1 MNTSWTT
8 ATNRRTVLKT
18 GGLLLGLGASSSL
31 LAACGKDTEP
41 SGSSSSAAS
50 GSGGDV
56 TLTIMTKPNEVT
68 PELQK
73 QFEDAH
79 KGIKLNI
86 IETDATKLNAM
97 ETAGNPP
104 DIVRASGA
112 ADTPF
117 VVTRK
122 RALALDDLISQSSIL
137 KEDDL
142 DKVNDLFRFENNTQ
156 GTGPRYG
163 LVKDYSQD
171 RMYWCNKKLFEQA
184 GVDLP
189 SEDEPLTYT
198 KWLEIASKLTKTE
211 GGTVSVYGLDA
222 FPWNL
227 MDPFMMG
234 LATLGGSVFTDDLKG
249 VDMSTPEGQQM
260 LQFYLDFVKAGV
272 GNNVVQPVQTG
283 GEELFK
289 ADRLAMGGYG
299 YWFGGG
305 LIDSPL
311 EEFAFLAPAPIFEG
325 GKRVSPVAGGTGYYI
340 SSKTQHPEEAFQFL
354 EWYLGGDPAKERA
367 TQGWGIPGLKSLHS
381 SMPQNKPF
389 QKQAFEMQQKEL
401 EYFATMTFSPYIQN
415 QALETVFTQAITA
428 GYNGS
433 QSVGQIADAINAAA
447 KPLMEAGVKQ
457 AG

>member
-1 MNTSWTT
+1 MNTP
-8 ATNRRTVLKT
+8 APNRRTVLKT
-18 GGLLLGLGASSSL
+18 SGLLLGLGASSSL
-31 LAACGKDTEP
+31 LAACGK
-41 SGSSSSAAS
+41 SGKSASSG

-56 TLTIMTKPNEVT
+56 TLTIMTKPNELT
-68 PELQK
+68 PEQKK
-73 QFEDAH
+73 QFEEAH

-117 VVTRK
+117 VVSRK
-122 RALALDDLISQSSIL
+122 RALALDDLIKQSSVL

-142 DKVNDLFRFENNTQ
+142 DKVNDLFRFDGTTQ
-156 GTGPRYG
+156 GKGPRYG

-171 RMYWCNKKLFEQA
+171 RMYWCNKKLFEAA
-184 GVDLP
+184 GVELP
-189 SEDEPLTYT
+189 SEDKPLSYQE
-198 KWLEIASKLTKTE
+198 WLERATKLKKVE
-211 GGTVSVYGLDA
+211 GGTTSVYGLDA

-234 LATLGGSVFTDDLKG
+234 LATLGGSVFTSDLKG
-249 VDMSTPEGQQM
+249 VDLSTPEGQKM
-260 LQFYLDFVKAGV
+260 IQFYLDFIKAGV
-272 GNNVVQPVQTG
+272 GNNVVNPVQTG
-283 GEELFK
+283 GDELFK

-305 LIDSPL
+305 LIDTPQA
-311 EEFAFLAPAPIFEG
+311 ETAFLAPAPVFEG
-325 GKRVSPVAGGTGYYI
+325 GKRISPVAGGTGYYI
-340 SSKTQHPEEAFQFL
+340 SSKTKHPEEAFQFL

-367 TQGWGIPGLKSLHS
+367 KAGWGIPGLKSLHGA
-381 SMPQNKPF
+381 MPQEKPF
-389 QKQAFEMQQKEL
+389 QKQAFQTQQKEL
-401 EYFATMTFSPYIQN
+401 EYFSTMTFSPYIQN

-428 GYNGS
+428 GYNGK
-433 QSVGQIADAINAAA
+433 QSAAQIADAINAAA

-457 AG
+457 VK